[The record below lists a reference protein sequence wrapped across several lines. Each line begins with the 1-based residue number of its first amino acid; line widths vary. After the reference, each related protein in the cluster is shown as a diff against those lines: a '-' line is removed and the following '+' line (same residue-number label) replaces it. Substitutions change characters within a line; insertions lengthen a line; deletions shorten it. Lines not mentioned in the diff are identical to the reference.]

1 MTAEEAIVIGRLGA
15 AAAGGDPA
23 RLRAILERSAAVLS
37 TADVEELLLQTVLFA
52 GYPRTINAFVTWQ
65 GWAARRGGRE
75 EPRVE
80 AVRPELW
87 RERGEVLCRLVY
99 GEDYEAL
106 QIRLGRLHPA
116 LAEWTLIDGYGK
128 VLSRQGPGPDVREMS
143 AVGALIAM
151 GEGRQLASHLR
162 GALHAGVDLP
172 ALEAGAMATAE
183 EWGRTNLVQGL
194 LAELDGR
201 PDA

>member
-1 MTAEEAIVIGRLGA
+1 MTAAQAMVIGLLGA
-15 AAAGGDPA
+15 AAAGGDPD
-23 RLRAILERSAAVLS
+23 RLRAILDRSTEFLS
-37 TADVEELLLQTVLFA
+37 TSDVEELLLQTVLFA
-52 GYPRTINAFVTWQ
+52 GFPRTINAFVAWQ
-65 GWAARRGGRE
+65 GWAARRGGRDH
-75 EPRVE
+75 PQVE

-99 GEDYEAL
+99 GENYEAL

-151 GEGRQLASHLR
+151 GEGRQLASHLQ
-162 GALHAGVDLP
+162 GALHAGVELP
-172 ALEAGAMATAE
+172 VLEAGARAVAE
-183 EWGRTNLVQGL
+183 EWDRGDLVENL
-194 LAELDGR
+194 LADLDSR
-201 PDA
+201 PRG